1 MSAPA
6 SSMKP
11 RAFDRMSRTFTVNGS
26 RRLGPGAC
34 ICGREGPDYIHL
46 GQLTLHINM
55 CEVSSFSDTRR
66 WSLVSS
72 VSLSSPCTYYYS
84 ESLEIQDAGKIFVLF
99 LSFPESRQSTGGWE
113 VVEGILKWSGR
124 PTLKEELI
132 DTTLGI
138 CEVPR

>member
-11 RAFDRMSRTFTVNGS
+11 RVFDRMSRTYTVIGS
-26 RRLGPGAC
+26 RRLGPGAWR
-34 ICGREGPDYIHL
+34 CGPEGADCIHL
-46 GQLTLHINM
+46 VQLTLHIDM
-55 CEVSSFSDTRR
+55 CEVSSFSDSWQ

-72 VSLSSPCTYYYS
+72 ESLRSPYTYYFS
-84 ESLEIQDAGKIFVLF
+84 ESLEIQDAGKSFVLF
-99 LSFPESRQSTGGWE
+99 LSFPESRKSTGGWE

-124 PTLKEELI
+124 PTLKEDLI